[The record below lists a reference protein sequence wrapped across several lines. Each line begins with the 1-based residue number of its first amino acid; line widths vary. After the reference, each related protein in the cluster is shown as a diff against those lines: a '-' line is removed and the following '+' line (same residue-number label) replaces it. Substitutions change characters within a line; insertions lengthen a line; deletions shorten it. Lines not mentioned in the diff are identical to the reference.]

1 MAHASMSKVLCITAG
16 LLNRFKGVI
25 KTEATAAIIPPVRQ
39 LMWLG
44 ATLEKSKAGDKKLG
58 TILMPIVAMVN
69 VIAPITTAKGE
80 SILPTVSTGS
90 VIKRPKTG
98 KVADVVITVTTEKAR
113 KLTGSPQKLPRLTTF
128 IVKQ

>member
-1 MAHASMSKVLCITAG
+1 MAQARISNVLWITAG
-16 LLNRFKGVI
+16 LLNRFHGVI
-25 KTEATAAIIPPVRQ
+25 KTEATAPTLPPVRQ

-44 ATLEKSKAGDKKLG
+44 ATLEKSKAGDTKLA
-58 TILMPIVAMVN
+58 TILMPIVAMVK

-90 VIKRPKTG
+90 VIKCPNTG

-113 KLTGSPQKLPRLTTF
+113 KLTGSPQKLPC
-128 IVKQ
+128 